1 MTKSKGNDGSSVTSI
16 KQVTGAAFV
25 SVLLGLVLKNSL
37 DTFCK
42 DASLHNGIGS
52 AFDAVIARGWFSL
65 LVTSQ
70 LGIFLFTLLR
80 FYLGTLRY
88 HAEPPEGGG
97 GASEL
102 IIDVA
107 GLIGVFV
114 SFYGASVF
122 IKTTNLFY
130 VAFVFMTLIDLMWFW
145 IAKKYSSLS
154 EGMELVAGWYVF
166 FDKLTLLAFI
176 GFFLLEGIWGPWP
189 RYLPQ
194 WLVLAV
200 LLGLGSWDLKALWQF
215 YAGAPDWQASLK
227 KGSSRRHR

>member
-25 SVLLGLVLKNSL
+25 SVLLG
-37 DTFCK
+37 
-42 DASLHNGIGS
+42 
-52 AFDAVIARGWFSL
+52 
-65 LVTSQ
+65 
-70 LGIFLFTLLR
+70 
-80 FYLGTLRY
+80 
-88 HAEPPEGGG
+88 
-97 GASEL
+97 
-102 IIDVA
+102 
-107 GLIGVFV
+107 
-114 SFYGASVF
+114 
-122 IKTTNLFY
+122 
-130 VAFVFMTLIDLMWFW
+130 FVFMTLIDLMWFW